1 MAQVDQRALA
11 ARRNGDVMLVRDV
24 PPGQDVEAVREAV
37 EAAGWV
43 LASTKQR
50 GLFKKATVLYF
61 AAAE

>member
-1 MAQVDQRALA
+1 MVQADQQAVN

-24 PPGQDVEAVREAV
+24 PPGQDVATVQAAV

-50 GLFKKATVLYF
+50 GVFKKTTVLYF
-61 AAAE
+61 AAVE